1 MTVPYPLATRT
12 IIRSSKA
19 RSQPAAFRMAV
30 PRRGAR
36 YAQAGGAGAPRVFS
50 VTFRFTSAEAQAFQ
64 QWFVYDLDRGV
75 LDFTM
80 PIRTEAGVETLA
92 CRFAPGALLDARE
105 VGEVWEYTATL
116 IDVGYVAPPTDWP
129 VLPEADVPA
138 YPLGLR
144 TIIRASKARSQPA
157 AFTLSDPR
165 AGYPYAQASGYD
177 TPTVWSVEFRFT
189 AAEAQTFQ
197 DWFRDDLQLGVLAF
211 TMPIR
216 TEFGV
221 SDQTC
226 RFLDDGLLDA
236 SEVGE
241 VWSYRA
247 TIEARAEVLDGIGDP
262 YYADVTLLMHF
273 DDSIVDECGHSM
285 AADGTSNNTDGMFG
299 DCRTIGGGASVVYS
313 VAASSD
319 WDLQGD
325 FTVEGWVL
333 QTYSSAYSHQF
344 LRLGT
349 AAGTDRLNFS
359 LEADGYGHTK
369 VWASWRTDVSSSA
382 TSFFHS
388 TYVTSNVWHHLAL
401 TRQGSTFR
409 LFLDGTLGIER
420 ASAYYNPSEAKLLFI
435 GNSGRSLTQGFPGL
449 VDEVRITNGV
459 ARYTA
464 AFTPPTAPFRVL

>member
-165 AGYPYAQASGYD
+165 AGYPYTQASGYD

-241 VWSYRA
+241 IWSYRA
-247 TIEARAEVLDGIGDP
+247 TIEARAVAVPPVPHPDPFIGNVRILLHFNGNAVDTGSAALSNSSSSVSYSLSP
-262 YYADVTLLMHF
+262 AQFDQSANFTASNSAAVT
-273 DDSIVDECGHSM
+273 
-285 AADGTSNNTDGMFG
+285 
-299 DCRTIGGGASVVYS
+299 
-313 VAASSD
+313 VAASALASVGT
-319 WDLQGD
+319 GD
-325 FTVEGWVL
+325 FTVEFWWYPTTL
-333 QTYSSAYSHQF
+333 SSGIYF
-344 LRLGT
+344 LAGESLAGGASIYFHVDGPSSLGFFFLGNAAT
-349 AAGTDRLNFS
+349 RSATIAVNTWHHIAMSRSGTDGHVFVDGVELWAPTVSASQGTSVQWHIGSATPLAGAGTGGRCYID
-359 LEADGYGHTK
+359 D
-369 VWASWRTDVSSSA
+369 
-382 TSFFHS
+382 
-388 TYVTSNVWHHLAL
+388 
-401 TRQGSTFR
+401 FR
-409 LFLDGTLGIER
+409 LTVG
-420 ASAYYNPSEAKLLFI
+420 AC
-435 GNSGRSLTQGFPGL
+435 
-449 VDEVRITNGV
+449 
-459 ARYTA
+459 RYTA
-464 AFTPPTAPFRVL
+464 GFARPSSEFPDP